1 MPSQATSELSNLK
14 GLEFN
19 DLTEPLLP
27 YLDQLDTFLQDQVDA
42 FEPEI
47 RELVEYSLENS
58 GKRIRS
64 LLLFYSGWN
73 ASRPLDSSF
82 IQAAAVIEL
91 VHLATLVHDDI
102 LDDAE
107 IRHQR
112 PTISQKFGSSAAVLF
127 GDALFAHALK
137 LAAEFPTVDIC
148 RMVSQATRRVCAGEI
163 QQNFLKGYTNLSLEQ
178 YFRIIE
184 LKTAELFWL
193 STRVGG
199 FLAGFSEDYLKGLEA
214 YGRHLGIAYQIF
226 DDVTDLFGEEAK
238 TGKTLGTDLNHG
250 KYTLPLLLLFH
261 ELEASEK
268 ELLIKNV
275 QQSDSSEELDL
286 KLLFQKY
293 NILSKTRS
301 YFKQQLELSSEGL
314 RLLPDQ
320 DVTSKLLSINS
331 LIDDQM
337 VKYLG

>member
-1 MPSQATSELSNLK
+1 MPSQATSELTNQTA
-14 GLEFN
+14 LEFS
-19 DLTEPLLP
+19 DLTQPLLP
-27 YLDQLDTFLQDQVDA
+27 YLDQLDSFLQEQVDA

-64 LLLFYSGWN
+64 LLLFYSGWKT
-73 ASRPLDSSF
+73 SGPLDANF
-82 IQAAAVIEL
+82 IKAAAVIEL

-163 QQNFLKGYTNLSLEQ
+163 QQNFLKGYADLSLEQ

-193 STRVGG
+193 STRMGG
-199 FLAGFSEDYLKGLEA
+199 FLAGFSEDYLKGLET

-261 ELEASEK
+261 EIEPSERNS
-268 ELLIKNV
+268 LIQGFQGNG
-275 QQSDSSEELDL
+275 SRGEPNLI
-286 KLLFQKY
+286 LLFQKY
-293 NILSKTRS
+293 GILSKTTS
-301 YFKQQLELSSEGL
+301 YFHEQLKLSSQGL
-314 RLLPDQ
+314 QILPDQ
-320 DVTSKLLSINS
+320 ESTRKLLFINA
-331 LIDDQM
+331 LLKEQM
-337 VKYLG
+337 DRLQR